1 MKSKAFMDVAAV
13 VVQNFEE
20 LNEKEEAG
28 RNNTYI

>member
-20 LNEKEEAG
+20 LGK
-28 RNNTYI
+28 